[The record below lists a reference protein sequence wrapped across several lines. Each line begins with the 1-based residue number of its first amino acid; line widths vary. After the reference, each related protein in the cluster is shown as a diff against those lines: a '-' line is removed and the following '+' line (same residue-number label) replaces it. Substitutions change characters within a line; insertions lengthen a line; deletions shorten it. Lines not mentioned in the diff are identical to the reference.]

1 VQIFN
6 KTPFAFANIMGRVN
20 FPSHTTTLIVKAGF
34 RLTHEATL
42 EPLPEPVQFE
52 GDVPSAAE
60 RPECLYAA
68 DFAQFKPKA
77 DLLLRAACHTPGQ
90 KGMTACTVKF
100 SVGGWSKE
108 LAVIGN
114 RHWDKGLVFS
124 KMSEPELFT
133 RVDLTWANAFG
144 GEKFALNPAGKGRKD
159 GLLPNVEYPDEL
171 VKSPGNQPTP
181 AGFGPIDRAWKQ
193 RASKVGTYDKKWLKE
208 RFPAFAKDFD
218 WTWFN
223 AAPEDQQ
230 LQGFLRGDEPVE
242 LLNLHPRHPLL
253 QLRLPGLRVRCIARE
268 GDELAP
274 REVQMNLDTLFIDAE
289 KEEVYLTWRGIH
301 NVSDDEWS
309 ACRDLLVVSE
319 PLAGTPADISTLLP
333 LFADPL
339 EEEEAAA
346 EAEAPQSQQEALAA
360 FHADISATEKEVEAL
375 QQKGAAFV
383 KSAAQGVVSQALSA
397 AASAPPV
404 QPAQIPALLSGS
416 IARLVKEA
424 GDQALKAPKEAA
436 AQLKAL
442 IAKANDPA
450 LKQLM
455 EQAGKEGS
463 AEEQAPADKKAAVAM
478 AKSGEAQGGDF
489 NDTDLS
495 GEDLSG
501 VDLRDA
507 VFRGANLKG
516 VKFSGANL
524 AHANFTGANL
534 SEAALDGADLTGA
547 DFTDANLTS
556 ADLTGAQLQDADFA
570 NSNATGAKLSGV
582 KAKGVDFDMVDFS
595 DAIFT
600 GAGLDA
606 SVFFECRLPG
616 ADFSGASLVG
626 TSMDGCDATGAGF
639 SGADM
644 SNFRTGMK
652 SVFDG
657 ARLTGIKGEQSV
669 WDGVSAKG
677 ADFGE
682 SKLAGAQFPHCDLS
696 GARLYACDLAGA
708 MLRKANLRD
717 AQGGDANF
725 FQALLEQ
732 ADLSGA
738 SLVASNFYE
747 AELMEAVTE
756 GTNFEGANLRMTK
769 LA

>member
-1 VQIFN
+1 MQIFN

-34 RLTHEATL
+34 RLVHGANL
-42 EPLPEPVQFE
+42 EPLPGPIQFE

-60 RPECLYAA
+60 RPECLYPA

-90 KGMTACTVKF
+90 KGVTACTVKF

-124 KMSEPELFT
+124 KMSDPEPFT

-171 VKSPGNQPTP
+171 VKSAGNQPTP
-181 AGFGPIDRAWKQ
+181 ASFGPIDRTWKQ
-193 RASKVGTYDKKWLKE
+193 RASKMGTYDKKWLKE

-218 WTWFN
+218 WTHFN

-230 LQGFLRGDEPVE
+230 LDSFLRGDERVE
-242 LLNLHPRHPLL
+242 LLNMHPRHPVL
-253 QLRLPGLRVRCIARE
+253 QLQLPRLRVRCIARE

-289 KEEVYLTWRGIH
+289 KEELYLTWRGIH
-301 NVSDDEWS
+301 NVGDDEWS
-309 ACRDLLVVSE
+309 ACRDLLVISE
-319 PLAGTPADISTLLP
+319 PLASTPADVSELLP

-339 EEEEAAA
+339 DEEEVAA
-346 EAEAPQSQQEALAA
+346 ETEAPQSQEQALAE
-360 FHADISATEKEVEAL
+360 FNADVAATEKEVEAL
-375 QQKGAAFV
+375 QQKGAAFM
-383 KSAAQGVVSQALSA
+383 KSAVQGVVSQAMSQ

-442 IAKANDPA
+442 IAKTNDPA
-450 LKQLM
+450 FKQLM
-455 EQAGKEGS
+455 DQAAKEGS
-463 AEEQAPADKKAAVAM
+463 AEEPAPASKQGAVAM

-489 NDTDLS
+489 SNADLS

-501 VDLRDA
+501 ADLREA

-516 VKFSGANL
+516 TKLSGANL
-524 AHANFTGANL
+524 AHANFTGADL

-547 DFTDANLTS
+547 DFTDAKLAS
-556 ADLTGAQLQDADFA
+556 ADLTGANLEDAGFA
-570 NSNATGAKLSGV
+570 NAGAAGARLKDA
-582 KAKGVDFDMVDFS
+582 KAAGVDFDMVDFS
-595 DAIFT
+595 
-600 GAGLDA
+600 GADFAGADLKG
-606 SVFFECRLPG
+606 SVFFQCKLAG
-616 ADFSGASLVG
+616 ALFNSASLAG
-626 TSMDGCDATGAGF
+626 TSMDSCDASGADF
-639 SGADM
+639 TGADM
-644 SNFRTGMK
+644 SNFRAGMK
-652 SVFDG
+652 SVFD
-657 ARLTGIKGEQSV
+657 AAKLPGIKGEQSV

-682 SKLAGAQFPHCDLS
+682 SKLSGAQFPHCDLS

-756 GTNFEGANLRMTK
+756 GTNFEGANLRNTK